1 VPKRDNRQVEGQLFE
16 LGRELKRLFSHR
28 PAHEGLSLGDP
39 SLLELLDVTLLQA
52 EGRSADV
59 AAGRVGAKDRVTLL
73 VEASVVWRELAR
85 RTGDAAALRKAASC
99 AEEAAELARS
109 ESRPAALSEALCQ
122 QAHCALLGSELF
134 GEEGLASAA
143 DYLLERAPQS
153 LSTQALRARLLARR
167 AMAGG
172 DAPALRAAGSAYD
185 RVLGA
190 PRSRARA
197 QEAYAAALLG
207 RERGEFLVAGGAR
220 LKDVDLVRAGLMG
233 LDAAAALLNG
243 DYHPIALARVEEA
256 RGVALVRLAELTG
269 DVGPAFEAADLLE
282 AAADLITADHAP
294 LDWARLH
301 HARGLALMTVAE
313 ASGSES
319 PFDKALQ
326 AFGKAHAVLDG
337 AANLALRT
345 VVAQDRADCLVRRAE
360 VRGDGF
366 ALDEAEAVLRSELA
380 GLRAPPDPVAW
391 AVLQLNLARVYV
403 AQAAANG
410 QDRGERARAGE
421 ALLGAFEVF
430 AEHGLRTLA
439 AAAEDGLERLREDAA
454 AHR

>member
-1 VPKRDNRQVEGQLFE
+1 MFE

-28 PAHEGLSLGDP
+28 PVQDGLSLGDA
-39 SLLELLDVTLLQA
+39 SLLDLLDVTLLQA

-59 AAGRVGAKDRVTLL
+59 AAGRVGAKDRAARLI
-73 VEASVVWRELAR
+73 EASVVWRELAR

-99 AEEAAELARS
+99 AEEAAELAKS
-109 ESRPAALSEALCQ
+109 ESRPAALSEAMCQ
-122 QAHCALLGSELF
+122 QAHAALLGSELF
-134 GEEGLASAA
+134 GEEGLAAAA

-153 LSTQALRARLLARR
+153 ASTQALRARLLARR

-172 DAPALRAAGSAYD
+172 DAPAVRAAASAYD
-185 RVLGA
+185 RAIGGSK
-190 PRSRARA
+190 PRVRAD
-197 QEAYAAALLG
+197 AYSTALLC
-207 RERGEFLVAGGAR
+207 RERGEFLVAAGAR
-220 LKDVDLVRAGLMG
+220 LKDVDLVRTGLLG
-233 LDAAAALLNG
+233 LDAAVAALNG
-243 DYHPIALARVEEA
+243 DYNPVALARAEEA
-256 RGVALVRLAELTG
+256 RGVGLVRLAELTG

-282 AAADLITADHAP
+282 AAADLVTPDHAP

-301 HARGLALMTVAE
+301 HARGLALATVAE

-319 PFDKALQ
+319 PFDRALQ
-326 AFGKAHAVLDG
+326 AFGKAYAVLEAG
-337 AANLALRT
+337 SNLALRT
-345 VVAQDRADCLVRRAE
+345 LVAQDRADCLVRRAE

-380 GLRAPPDPVAW
+380 ALRAPPDPVAW

-403 AQAAANG
+403 AQAGAYG
-410 QDRGERARAGE
+410 KDRGERARAGE

-430 AEHGLRTLA
+430 AEHGLRSLA
-439 AAAEDGLERLREDAA
+439 AAAEDALERLREDAA